1 MDANAVIGSGWI
13 AASVPP
19 QSTMSA
25 RPERIIWVPDAIA
38 SAPDAHAET
47 GACAPARAPNS
58 IDTYAAGE
66 FAISIGTVIGSTR
79 RAPLDFMT
87 SHASSRVQ
95 IPPIPDATTVPSRS
109 PSTSGEPA
117 SAQAWRA
124 AIIAYC
130 AEGSIRFIS
139 GRVSTSA
146 EGTASWHA
154 NVTAISYFSAQSFSS
169 VRTPDRTA
177 SAASHV
183 DSTSPPSG
191 VVAPRPVTTTV
202 GVLLIGN
209 SRDQA
214 QIGRPQSADARSEV
228 EGGGPQPCDVAM
240 NETASPT
247 VTRFLTSSSGIR
259 TSNFSSASVT
269 IVIIDSESMSRSSVK
284 DLSGRTVSV
293 DRPVSSLTMSASPA
307 RISCSV
313 YAIGVSI
320 SWSIGSVVILLRRR
334 RRLSW
339 TRRSGPPLGQDDD
352 LGGVHETGAEADL
365 QGEIPALDLF
375 LAEQAF
381 GGERD
386 GRG

>member
-1 MDANAVIGSGWI
+1 MPAPSPSTNPSRVTSEGREAPAGSSLRVESACMDANAAIGSGWI
-13 AASVPP
+13 AASEPP

-25 RPERIIWVPDAIA
+25 RPERIIWVPAAIA

-58 IDTYAAGE
+58 IETYAAGE

-146 EGTASWHA
+146 DGTASWPA

-169 VRTPDRTA
+169 VRTPDRPA
-177 SAASHV
+177 SAACHV
-183 DSTSPPSG
+183 DLTSPPSG
-191 VVAPRPVTTTV
+191 VVAPKPVTTTV
-202 GVLLIGN
+202 GVLLIWN

-214 QIGRPQSADARSEV
+214 QIGRPHIAGRPIRGLVGRRVSA
-228 EGGGPQPCDVAM
+228 
-240 NETASPT
+240 
-247 VTRFLTSSSGIR
+247 
-259 TSNFSSASVT
+259 
-269 IVIIDSESMSRSSVK
+269 
-284 DLSGRTVSV
+284 
-293 DRPVSSLTMSASPA
+293 
-307 RISCSV
+307 
-313 YAIGVSI
+313 
-320 SWSIGSVVILLRRR
+320 LRVR
-334 RRLSW
+334 
-339 TRRSGPPLGQDDD
+339 D
-352 LGGVHETGAEADL
+352 
-365 QGEIPALDLF
+365 
-375 LAEQAF
+375 
-381 GGERD
+381 ERD
-386 GRG
+386 GVADGV